1 MPRETLSYVNYLQNK
16 IQDQGKALHIYCNYN
31 NLHHKVSNS
40 WSVPLIEKLSENDI
54 VAGAEAVARRFCI
67 KKIAWNFVK
76 KETLAQEF
84 SCEFCEIFKNTYF
97 YRTPWVATSVGGK
110 YRERPVNLSKKYKVY
125 LLRQ

>member
-1 MPRETLSYVNYLQNK
+1 MPRETLSYVIYLQNK

-40 WSVPLIEKLSENDI
+40 WSVPL
-54 VAGAEAVARRFCI
+54 I